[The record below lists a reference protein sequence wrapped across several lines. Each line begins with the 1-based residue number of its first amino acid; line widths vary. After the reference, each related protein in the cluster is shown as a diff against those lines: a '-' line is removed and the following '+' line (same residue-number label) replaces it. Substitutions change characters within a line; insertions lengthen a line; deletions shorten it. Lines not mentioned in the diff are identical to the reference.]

1 VLISEQ
7 TNPQQRVEDLHDA
20 ITFLQ
25 GNHVVDPEKIAI
37 WGLCFDGNIALAL
50 AAAE

>member
-1 VLISEQ
+1 M
-7 TNPQQRVEDLHDA
+7 HDA

-25 GNHVVDPEKIAI
+25 SNPLVDPEKIAI
-37 WGLCFDGNIALAL
+37 WGLCFDGNISLAL